1 MIKAWSLYLPPLID
15 KKKLTQRFFPFVFC
29 CEFTIESPAYFDVS
43 FFIKKKTK
51 NKTKNLHGCL
61 PTFSIAIKK
70 NQINKF
76 LKIRYW
82 KINNENSW
90 SDLGSKSLRW
100 HTTSIEKP
108 KFQRLVLKKKKIKT
122 KITKFLRLKT
132 NSFCM
137 CSLVSQAS
145 VDYSTNTPHKYDPR
159 FRGPQYTHWQCASPA
174 SLRRTS
180 LSLSFSL
187 CLKLFF
193 FLSRTFFPSVSAGLF
208 FCCCCSA
215 CDRFFF

>member
-1 MIKAWSLYLPPLID
+1 MKILGAISAQRVFVD
-15 KKKLTQRFFPFVFC
+15 KTHEVHRKTKISTSCLFKKQN
-29 CEFTIESPAYFDVS
+29 
-43 FFIKKKTK
+43 KKT
-51 NKTKNLHGCL
+51 
-61 PTFSIAIKK
+61 
-70 NQINKF
+70 
-76 LKIRYW
+76 
-82 KINNENSW
+82 
-90 SDLGSKSLRW
+90 
-100 HTTSIEKP
+100 
-108 KFQRLVLKKKKIKT
+108 IKT

-187 CLKLFF
+187 CLNSFSFSLQP
-193 FLSRTFFPSVSAGLF
+193 FFPSVSAGLF